1 MSIGLIMGLDTYAV
15 YSSKHPNYTQDG
27 DNSIPDTLF
36 PDNNL
41 CGGMFS
47 GMGASFRGKRYND
60 YVEWATGVSL
70 YDRLIDSEVV
80 QDMYISLKN
89 ANFKKYPGDNWN
101 ISKKETEQLTEWFR
115 VVAQENGSISG
126 WW

>member
-1 MSIGLIMGLDTYAV
+1 MGLDTYAI
-15 YSSKHPNYTQDG
+15 YDSLHPKHIENG
-27 DNSIPDTLF
+27 DNSLSDTLF
-36 PDNNL
+36 PDNSL

-47 GMGASFRGKRYND
+47 GNGASFRGKRYND

-70 YDRLIDSEVV
+70 YDRWIKAEVV

-89 ANFKKYPGDNWN
+89 ADFRQYRGDNWG
-101 ISKKETEQLTEWFR
+101 ITKEETKQLTEWFR
-115 VVAQENGSISG
+115 VVSEENGSIAG